1 MKTFQPKTKRIEVVD
16 ALRGFAILGILLVH
30 SIDHFHFPEFPHEA
44 SFVLSLLDQISFKL
58 VQIIFLGKT
67 YAIFTILFGFSFFI
81 QHNNQKKIDKDFGPR
96 FMWRMILLAVF
107 AIFNSAF
114 FPAGDVLILF
124 VIVSPVLFISR
135 NWTDTAVLI
144 LSLLLLLQPVGWIHV
159 VLSQFNPLHTMPDID
174 YPAMHNVL
182 VENAKNGNIFEFLW
196 LNATYGV
203 KVTVLSSIYSGTLMQ
218 FAGLFLMGFYIG
230 RRQYFVPNP
239 QNMSF
244 WKRTIMW
251 SISVFI
257 VLYLII
263 KVASNQ
269 NINGLQIA
277 LNILESWK
285 NLSFTFLLISS
296 FVLVYDNLS
305 VQKLL
310 SGFKFYGKMSLTNYI
325 AQSIIGAFIFLP
337 IGLYLA
343 PYCGYFYS
351 LMIAM
356 IVFIFQLLLSK
367 HWLSKNKQGPLE
379 KIWHKWTWLN

>member
-30 SIDHFHFPEFPHEA
+30 SIDHFHFPEFPHKA
-44 SFVLSLLDQISFKL
+44 SSIVSLLDQISFKL
-58 VQIIFLGKT
+58 VQIVFLGKT
-67 YAIFTILFGFSFFI
+67 YAVFTILFGFSFFI
-81 QHNNQKKIDKDFGPR
+81 QHNNQKKIGKDFGPR

-135 NWTDTAVLI
+135 NWTDKAVLM
-144 LSLLLLLQPVGWIHV
+144 LSLLLLLQPVGWTYV

-182 VENAKNGNIFEFLW
+182 AENAKNGNILEFLW

-203 KVTVLSSIYSGTLMQ
+203 KVTVLSSIYSGTLIQ

-230 RRQYFVPNP
+230 RKQYFVPNP
-239 QNMSF
+239 QNMNF
-244 WKRTIMW
+244 WKRTIMR

-337 IGLYLA
+337 VGLYLA

-367 HWLSKNKQGPLE
+367 YWLSKNKQGPLE